1 MDLVSFIEGKENNS
15 FPEDFIS
22 SVFLSPHIQK
32 DGVWTILYQ
41 GKKNQVYESVEPVHR
56 MWDTKSSSLSVL
68 TRNSSAPFKLRII
81 KDYILD
87 ITSILC
93 LINTVITKAI

>member
-41 GKKNQVYESVEPVHR
+41 GKKIKF
-56 MWDTKSSSLSVL
+56 MSLWNPYTGCGTQNL
-68 TRNSSAPFKLRII
+68 PPCQ
-81 KDYILD
+81 Y
-87 ITSILC
+87 
-93 LINTVITKAI
+93 